1 MKMSAFRVSSIFS
14 PGNEDMEILDVFSST
29 TLIRPTKRVVLGQN
43 TQTEKMK
50 RKKDSDIF
58 AGALNTPQ
66 EERPALKV
74 DSGRAGG
81 LWFFSW
87 SL

>member
-50 RKKDSDIF
+50 KVSDIF

-81 LWFFSW
+81 LCFFSW